1 MQDRPPASGTDRTRQ
16 QPPAAHTSPGWGP
29 PPPPPP
35 PRQDSSFRD
44 FVRQKPAQ
52 IIGAGLIGLVIGG
65 LLGGTAVALVAG
77 VTHHD
82 RASHWDDRPRW
93 GPYRDWER
101 HPGVHPNCRPVPGG
115 TYCRDAAPFPPGPTA
130 PMIPP
135 TPVPTMSLP
144 PTSPPTA
151 PPPITPT
158 PTRTG

>member
-1 MQDRPPASGTDRTRQ
+1 M
-16 QPPAAHTSPGWGP
+16 
-29 PPPPPP
+29 
-35 PRQDSSFRD
+35 
-44 FVRQKPAQ
+44 RQKPAQ

-65 LLGGTAVALVAG
+65 LLGGTAVALVVG

-101 HPGVHPNCRPVPGG
+101 HPGVHPDCRPVPGG

-144 PTSPPTA
+144 PTA